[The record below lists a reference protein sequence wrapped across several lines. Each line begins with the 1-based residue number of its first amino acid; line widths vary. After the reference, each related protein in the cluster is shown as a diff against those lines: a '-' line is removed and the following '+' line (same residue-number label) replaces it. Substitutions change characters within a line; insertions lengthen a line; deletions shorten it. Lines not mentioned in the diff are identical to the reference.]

1 MVLDLTVMSV
11 TSFLTIISLLVIYS
25 ILDIRDRKVK
35 NEIVLAGSIVGC
47 MILLLTGHFVHN
59 IVLHLVA
66 LVLVVPLSL
75 ILFRISS
82 IGGAD
87 AKVLFSIALISPGI
101 ELGDWSQPVLE
112 AIVGLGGELIV
123 MLLGGYLYWRCKNRE
138 RTPPLIPILF
148 MGYLI
153 VQLFALF

>member
-1 MVLDLTVMSV
+1 MVLELTVMSIA
-11 TSFLTIISLLVIYS
+11 SFLTIVTLLAIYS
-25 ILDIRDRKVK
+25 ILDIRDRRVR

-47 MILLLTGHFVHN
+47 MILLLTEHVVQN
-59 IVLHLVA
+59 SVLHLTGLI
-66 LVLVVPLSL
+66 LVIPISY
-75 ILFRISS
+75 ILFRIGS

-87 AKVLFSIALISPGI
+87 VKVLFTIALLSPGI
-101 ELGDWSQPVLE
+101 ELAVSNQPVLE

-123 MLLGGYLYWRCKNRE
+123 MILGGYLYWKYKSRE
-138 RTPPLIPILF
+138 STPPLIPILF